1 MSEETI
7 FDNKQD
13 FINYYNKN
21 ALTLQDVKTKELNQK
36 FKVKGFK
43 IIRNKGKIAF
53 RSIEKEPKE
62 PKEQKTQG
70 ETKEVE
76 TKEVEPKTQEE
87 QYNTIRETLIK
98 DDIETSLNKTCD
110 DLHDVNEQLNK
121 VYEQFKIMIDKL
133 KND

>member
-1 MSEETI
+1 M
-7 FDNKQD
+7 
-13 FINYYNKN
+13 
-21 ALTLQDVKTKELNQK
+21 
-36 FKVKGFK
+36 KGFK

-62 PKEQKTQG
+62 PKEPKESKETKTQEEPNESEQK
-70 ETKEVE
+70 ET
-76 TKEVEPKTQEE
+76 KTQEE

-121 VYEQFKIMIDKL
+121 VYEQFKTMINKL
-133 KND
+133 KDD